1 MRIGQ
6 AGFLVAATLTLAT
19 PTAWSQGTY
28 RTSASPPDAADLA
41 RLNLKTEWTANVPL
55 QSGRDGVATVQVVDA
70 TQVFVQTQSG
80 LLVALDAVTGA
91 KQWAYRYPAAY
102 STSYPVG
109 VNEDFVFAVNVARLI
124 CFSRVTGVVEF
135 DFELPGSATVGP
147 VADKE
152 LVYVTL
158 NGTRLIAYTFP
169 QILRPVAKS
178 RPEDAGLT
186 RNPADSVAGRYGT
199 AANFTGL
206 KDEAFTRLYLP
217 QEPKSDIGLYTGQK
231 SPSISALPS
240 VTPPYTLDNRGL
252 YVTPSVVA
260 LPTLRQPYSLKP
272 DYLRY
277 NQRTPSI
284 SVLPPSVARAAE
296 LANFRPRGVEP
307 KIRWTHTSGRRYT
320 YPPVLTDNE
329 SVTNLK
335 DSPATTRL
343 WATTDGAVV
352 EAIDKRTQLDQVTA
366 TLQDAVS
373 SPLTGPVPVGTERLG
388 FVGLRDGTVVAL
400 NLLQGGPQGP
410 RVEWRAGVG
419 GSVNRRPVAARDA
432 VFASGEQAGTTK
444 IDIATGEVV
453 WKSELGADRFVAAN
467 DEFVY
472 LKDRAGRLAIYDRQ
486 RPTDAAARRSL
497 ALAKLDLPGFGV
509 DVANDKSDRLFL
521 ASDNGLVVCLRDA
534 SLKYARPVPLIAPPA
549 PAAAIVERKE
559 PTPPAVAPPS
569 LEPKADAPAPKKND
583 AKKDDDAK
591 KDAPKKDTPK
601 KDDDAKM
608 DAPKKDGAVPK
619 KDDEPKM
626 DAPKKDGALP
636 KKDGAVPKKEDE
648 PKMDAPKKDAPKME
662 MPKKDE
668 PKKDESKKE

>member
-6 AGFLVAATLTLAT
+6 AGFLVAATLTLAAA
-19 PTAWSQGTY
+19 PAPAQGTY

-41 RLNLKTEWTANVPL
+41 RHNLRTEWTANVPL
-55 QSGRDGVATVQVVDA
+55 QGGRDGVATVQVVDA
-70 TQVFVQTQSG
+70 GQVFAQTHSG

-102 STSYPVG
+102 STAYPVG
-109 VNEDFVFAVNVARLI
+109 VNDDFVFAVNVARLM

-158 NGTRLIAYTFP
+158 NGTRLVAYTFP
-169 QILRPVAKS
+169 QILRAVNKS
-178 RPEDAGLT
+178 RPEDAGLV
-186 RNPADSVAGRYGT
+186 RNPADLVASRYGT
-199 AANFTGL
+199 AANFAGL
-206 KDEAFTRLYLP
+206 KDESFTRLYLP
-217 QEPKSDIGLYTGQK
+217 QEPKSDIGLYTGQRT
-231 SPSISALPS
+231 PSITALPS

-252 YVTPSVVA
+252 YVTPSVTS

-307 KIRWTHTSGRRYT
+307 TIRWTHTGGRRYT

-343 WATTDGAVV
+343 WATTDGPVV
-352 EAIDKRTQLDQVTA
+352 EAIDKRTQLAQVTA
-366 TLQDAVS
+366 TLQDVVS
-373 SPLTGPVPVGTERLG
+373 SPLTGPVPVGTDRLG

-410 RVEWRAGVG
+410 KVEWRAGVG
-419 GSVNRRPVAARDA
+419 GAINRRPVAARDA
-432 VFASGEQAGTTK
+432 VFASGDQAGTTK

-453 WKSELGADRFVAAN
+453 WRSELGADRFVAAN

-472 LKDRAGRLAIYDRQ
+472 LKDRGGRLAIYDRQ
-486 RPTDAAARRSL
+486 RPTDAASRRSL
-497 ALAKLDLPGFGV
+497 PLAKLDVPGFGV
-509 DVANDKSDRLFL
+509 DVANEKSDRLVL

-534 SLKYARPVPLIAPPA
+534 SAKYARPVPLIAPPA

-559 PTPPAVAPPS
+559 LTPPAAAPPS
-569 LEPKADAPAPKKND
+569 LEPKADAPAPKK
-583 AKKDDDAK
+583 DDA
-591 KDAPKKDTPK
+591 
-601 KDDDAKM
+601 
-608 DAPKKDGAVPK
+608 K

-626 DAPKKDGALP
+626 DAPKKNGVMP
-636 KKDGAVPKKEDE
+636 KKDAPKKDDE

-662 MPKKDE
+662 VPKKDE
-668 PKKDESKKE
+668 PKKE